1 MRGTMKN
8 KIIVSL
14 LLIFLLAITVSA
26 VSANEDL
33 SDAISETSDEISEI
47 ESVDEDGRDTETI
60 SDAISDAI
68 SDGDTED
75 LDEDSI
81 EETYQNNENKLGNG
95 GITISN
101 DVPITNLEDFEDFV
115 GTGKIYG
122 DGTIFILKEGV
133 SFNLAHTQNLKKS
146 CIIEGGIIYGNV
158 DNLFTVES
166 PANDGPSSITI
177 KNTRFIVAKN
187 NQTIIL
193 AKGVTQG
200 INEILNVA
208 GITLENITIAG
219 DTSSTTLLNIECN
232 QIKTETSNAIN
243 ITNNNL
249 KGAKAL
255 KFNGLQMT
263 HNGLDGDEIYL
274 PANEIIFQKATKLT
288 ATYYL
293 QYAVDK
299 SAGDSPFDFIVWLSD
314 EDGYAVVNRTITFAL
329 NSIGYTAKTNE
340 NGEAHLKLS
349 ISKAGT
355 YDIYSQFIEE
365 DEQYSKSDMVASTIQ
380 ILKKDSTF
388 VLKNVSYKADAKT
401 KKLTATFK
409 VPVYEFVFD
418 GNAINQKLK
427 YYQYIKNK
435 KVTFTVNGKS
445 YSATT
450 NSKGVATVKI
460 SLNKKG
466 KYTYKAK
473 FAGDGTYKAVTK
485 SATLTIKPL
494 ATSLTLKKYTYKKS
508 SKSKKIKATLKSGTK
523 VLKNKKV
530 SFKVNG
536 KTYSAKTNSKGIATV
551 KIKLTKKGTFK
562 YTAKFAGDNV
572 YKVIS
577 KSNKVVI
584 K

>member
-8 KIIVSL
+8 KILVSL
-14 LLIFLLAITVSA
+14 FLIFLLAISVSA
-26 VSANEDL
+26 VSANDDL

-47 ESVDEDGRDTETI
+47 ESVDEDGMDTET
-60 SDAISDAI
+60 I

-81 EETYQNNENKLGNG
+81 DETNQNNGNKLGNG

-101 DVPITNLEDFEDFV
+101 NVPITNLEDFEDFV

-146 CIIEGGIIYGNV
+146 CIIEGGTIYGNV

-166 PANDGPSSITI
+166 PANNGPSSITI
-177 KNTRFIVAKN
+177 KNTKFIVAKN

-249 KGAKAL
+249 NGAKAL
-255 KFNGLQMT
+255 KFNGLQLN

-293 QYAVDK
+293 QYAVDT

-314 EDGYAVVNRTITFAL
+314 ENGYAVVNRTITFAL

-365 DEQYSKSDMVASTIQ
+365 DEQYAKSDMVASTIQ

-388 VLKNVSYKADAKT
+388 VLKNVSYKVDAKT

-418 GNAINQKLK
+418 GNAITQKLK
-427 YYQYIKNK
+427 SYQYIKNK

-445 YSATT
+445 YTATT

-508 SKSKKIKATLKSGTK
+508 SKSKKLKATLKSGTK

-572 YKVIS
+572 YKAIS

>member
-14 LLIFLLAITVSA
+14 LLIFLLAISVSA

-33 SDAISETSDEISEI
+33 SDAIDETSDIEDIELSNVNTANAEIMSEVI
-47 ESVDEDGRDTETI
+47 SDDEDVNIDEDDGKTNEDNLGSGVIQSNPVTIKTE
-60 SDAISDAI
+60 
-68 SDGDTED
+68 ED
-75 LDEDSI
+75 LSK
-81 EETYQNNENKLGNG
+81 Y
-95 GITISN
+95 
-101 DVPITNLEDFEDFV
+101 LEDR
-115 GTGKIYG
+115 GSTHYG
-122 DGTIFILKEGV
+122 DGTVFLLDRSISI
-133 SFNLAHTQNLKKS
+133 HTPITIKKS
-146 CIIEGGIIYGNV
+146 YTIEGGIINGAV
-158 DNLFTVES
+158 DNFFTVES
-166 PANDGPSSITI
+166 PANGGPSSVTI
-177 KNTRFIVAKN
+177 RNTKFLIQKSGQN
-187 NQTIIL
+187 ILL

-200 INEILNVA
+200 INGVLNVA
-208 GITLENITIAG
+208 GVTLENISITNMVGTETPIP
-219 DTSSTTLLNIECN
+219 SLLNIESD
-232 QIKTETSNAIN
+232 TDSTVTSNAIN
-243 ITNNNL
+243 ITNNTLN
-249 KGAKAL
+249 GIIAL
-255 KFNGLQMT
+255 KFNGRQMT
-263 HNGLDGDEIYL
+263 HGGLDGDEIYL

-293 QYAVDK
+293 QYAVDT

-388 VLKNVSYKADAKT
+388 ALKNVSYKADAKT

-418 GNAINQKLK
+418 GNAITQKLK
-427 YYQYIKNK
+427 SYQYIKNK

-508 SKSKKIKATLKSGTK
+508 SKSKKLKATLKSGTK

-572 YKVIS
+572 YKAIS

>member
-1 MRGTMKN
+1 MKN
-8 KIIVSL
+8 KILVSL
-14 LLIFLLAITVSA
+14 LLIFLLAISVSA

-33 SDAISETSDEISEI
+33 SDAISETSDIEDIELSDADTADAEIMSEVN
-47 ESVDEDGRDTETI
+47 SDDEDVNIDEDDGKTNEGNLGSGVIQSNTVTIKTE
-60 SDAISDAI
+60 
-68 SDGDTED
+68 ED
-75 LDEDSI
+75 LSK
-81 EETYQNNENKLGNG
+81 Y
-95 GITISN
+95 
-101 DVPITNLEDFEDFV
+101 LEDR
-115 GTGKIYG
+115 GSTHYG
-122 DGTIFILKEGV
+122 DGTVFLLDRSITI
-133 SFNLAHTQNLKKS
+133 NTPITIKKS
-146 CIIEGGIIYGNV
+146 YTIEGGTINGDV
-158 DNLFTVES
+158 SHFFEVES
-166 PANDGPSSITI
+166 PANGGPNSVTI
-177 KNTRFIVAKN
+177 RNINFILRP
-187 NQTIIL
+187 NQNILL

-200 INEILNVA
+200 INSVLNVA
-208 GITLENITIAG
+208 GISLENITIRNLG
-219 DTSSTTLLNIECN
+219 DNNSLLNIESDSDS
-232 QIKTETSNAIN
+232 TFTSNAIN
-243 ITNNNL
+243 ITNNTL
-249 KGAKAL
+249 DGTKAL
-255 KFNGLQMT
+255 RFNGKQMT
-263 HNGLDGDEIYL
+263 HGGLDGDEIYL

-293 QYAVDK
+293 QYAVDT

-314 EDGYAVVNRTITFAL
+314 ENGYAVVNRTITFAL

-380 ILKKDSTF
+380 ILKKESTF
-388 VLKNVSYKADAKT
+388 VLKNVSYKVDAKT

-418 GNAINQKLK
+418 GNAITQKLK
-427 YYQYIKNK
+427 SYQYIKNK

-473 FAGDGTYKAVTK
+473 FAGDSTYKAVTK
-485 SATLTIKPL
+485 SATLTVKPL
-494 ATSLTLKKYTYKKS
+494 ATSLTLKKYTYKKA
-508 SKSKKIKATLKSGTK
+508 SKSKKLKATLKSGTK

-551 KIKLTKKGTFK
+551 TIKLTKKGTFK

-572 YKVIS
+572 YKAIS

>member
-1 MRGTMKN
+1 MKN
-8 KIIVSL
+8 KIMASL
-14 LLIFLLAITVSA
+14 LLIFLLAISVSA

-33 SDAISETSDEISEI
+33 SDAISETSDI
-47 ESVDEDGRDTETI
+47 ELSAVDEDTDTI
-60 SDAISDAI
+60 SE
-68 SDGDTED
+68 ED
-75 LDEDSI
+75 DVINENIKEDEELGNFNEGNEIVTVNDL
-81 EETYQNNENKLGNG
+81 EKFETY
-95 GITISN
+95 
-101 DVPITNLEDFEDFV
+101 V
-115 GTGKIYG
+115 GTGQTYS
-122 DGTIFILKEGV
+122 DGTTFILKDGI
-133 SFNLAHTQNLKKS
+133 SFNLNHAQNLKKS
-146 CIIEGGIIYGNV
+146 CIIQGGTIYGNI
-158 DNLFTVES
+158 DNFFTVES
-166 PANDGPSSITI
+166 PANGGPNSITI
-177 KNTRFIVAKN
+177 RNTKFILTKT
-187 NQTIIL
+187 NQTILL

-200 INEILNVA
+200 INGVLNVA
-208 GITLENITIAG
+208 GVTLENISITNMVGTNTPIP
-219 DTSSTTLLNIECN
+219 SLLNIESDSDS
-232 QIKTETSNAIN
+232 TLTSNAIN
-243 ITNNNL
+243 ITNNTLN
-249 KGAKAL
+249 GTIAL
-255 KFNGLQMT
+255 KFNGIQMT
-263 HNGLDGDEIYL
+263 HGGLDGDEIYL
-274 PANEIIFQKATKLT
+274 PANEIIFQKATKVT

-293 QYAVDK
+293 QYAVDT

-314 EDGYAVVNRTITFAL
+314 ENGYAVVNRTITFAL

-365 DEQYSKSDMVASTIQ
+365 DEQYAKSDMVASTIQ
-380 ILKKDSTF
+380 ILKKESTF
-388 VLKNVSYKADAKT
+388 VLKNVSYKVDAKT

-418 GNAINQKLK
+418 GNAITQKLK
-427 YYQYIKNK
+427 SYQYIKNK

-445 YSATT
+445 YTATT

-485 SATLTIKPL
+485 SATLTINPL
-494 ATSLTLKKYTYKKS
+494 DSSLTLKKYTYKKS
-508 SKSKKIKATLKSGTK
+508 SKSKKLKATLKSGTK

-572 YKVIS
+572 YKAIS

>member
-1 MRGTMKN
+1 MGDTMKN

-14 LLIFLLAITVSA
+14 LLIFLVAISVSA
-26 VSANEDL
+26 ASANEDL
-33 SDAISETSDEISEI
+33 GDAISETSDVDSEI
-47 ESVDEDGRDTETI
+47 ESVHDDAMITETI
-60 SDAISDAI
+60 SDESA
-68 SDGDTED
+68 ED
-75 LDEDSI
+75 LDEDNIGEINHNS
-81 EETYQNNENKLGNG
+81 ENKLGDSGVTITNNV
-95 GITISN
+95 TIS
-101 DVPITNLEDFEDFV
+101 DLEKFEKYV
-115 GTGKIYG
+115 GTGETYG
-122 DGTIFILKEGV
+122 DGTRFILKEGV
-133 SFNLAHTQNLKKS
+133 SFNLAHPQNLKKS
-146 CIIEGGIIYGNV
+146 CIIEGGTIYGNL

-166 PANDGPSSITI
+166 PANDGPTSITI
-177 KNTRFIVAKN
+177 KNTKFIIAKN
-187 NQTIIL
+187 NQTIVL

-219 DTSSTTLLNIECN
+219 DTSSTTLLNIECD
-232 QIKTETSNAIN
+232 QIKTETSNAIS
-243 ITNNNL
+243 ITNNQLN
-249 KGAKAL
+249 GAKAL
-255 KFNGLQMT
+255 TINGYQMT
-263 HNGLDGDEIYL
+263 HDGLNGDEIYL

-418 GNAINQKLK
+418 GNAITQKLK
-427 YYQYIKNK
+427 SYQYIKNK

-445 YSATT
+445 YTATT

-460 SLNKKG
+460 SLKKKG
-466 KYTYKAK
+466 TYTYKVK
-473 FAGDGTYKAVTK
+473 FAGDDTYTAVTK
-485 SATLTIKPL
+485 KAKLTLKGL
-494 ATSLTLKKYTYKKS
+494 ATSLTAKKYTYKKAA
-508 SKSKKIKATLKSGTK
+508 KTKKLKATLKTGKK
-523 VLKNKKV
+523 VLKSKKV

-536 KTYSAKTNSKGIATV
+536 KTYTAKTNSKGVATV
-551 KIKLTKKGTFK
+551 KVKLSKKGTYK
-562 YTAKFAGDNV
+562 YTAKFAGDNI
-572 YKVIS
+572 YKATS
-577 KSNKVVI
+577 KTNKLVI

>member
-1 MRGTMKN
+1 MKN

-14 LLIFLLAITVSA
+14 LLIFLLAISVSA
-26 VSANEDL
+26 VSANDDL

-47 ESVDEDGRDTETI
+47 ESVDEDGMDTET
-60 SDAISDAI
+60 ISDAI

-81 EETYQNNENKLGNG
+81 DETNQNNGNKLGNG

-101 DVPITNLEDFEDFV
+101 NVPITNLEDFENFV

-146 CIIEGGIIYGNV
+146 CIIEGGTIYGNV

-177 KNTRFIVAKN
+177 KNTKFIVAKH

-232 QIKTETSNAIN
+232 QINTETSNAIN

-249 KGAKAL
+249 NGAKAL
-255 KFNGLQMT
+255 KFNGRQMT
-263 HNGLDGDEIYL
+263 HGGLDGDEIYL

-293 QYAVDK
+293 QYAVDT

-314 EDGYAVVNRTITFAL
+314 ENGYAVVNRTITFAL

-355 YDIYSQFIEE
+355 YDIYSQFLEE
-365 DEQYSKSDMVASTIQ
+365 DEEYSKSDMVASTIQ

-388 VLKNVSYKADAKT
+388 VLKNVSYKVDAKT

-418 GNAINQKLK
+418 GNAITQKLK
-427 YYQYIKNK
+427 SYQYIKNK

-445 YSATT
+445 YTATT

-494 ATSLTLKKYTYKKS
+494 ASSLTLKKYTYKKS
-508 SKSKKIKATLKSGTK
+508 SKSKKLKATLKSGTK

-551 KIKLTKKGTFK
+551 TIKLTKKGTFK

-572 YKVIS
+572 YKAIS